1 MNTSPSATTVLCY
14 GDSNTHGQKPD
25 KTGRYQANVRWTG
38 VLQDL
43 LGDEYYV
50 IEEGLGSRTTDLDY
64 DKKPGRNGQ
73 TYLAPCLHSHN
84 PVDIVT
90 IMLGTNDLKIEYRR
104 SAEDIAAALGRL
116 VDDVRTYG
124 ATKTGDQPKV
134 ILISPIEINDQ
145 APRFTEFYTGYYD
158 TESMVESKKLSEAIK
173 NIAEQKGVHFIDAA
187 TVSAPGEDGIHFSQE
202 SERPL
207 AELIND
213 AIRSISQ

>member
-1 MNTSPSATTVLCY
+1 MNTNPSATKVLCY
-14 GDSNTHGQKPD
+14 GDSNTYGQKPD
-25 KTGRYQANVRWTG
+25 KTGRYESDIRWTG

-43 LGDEYYV
+43 LGEEYYV

-64 DKKPGRNGQ
+64 DKKPGRNGR

-104 SAEDIAAALGRL
+104 SAEAIATTIGTL
-116 VDDVRTYG
+116 VDDVHAYG
-124 ATKTGDQPKV
+124 VTRTGDKPKI
-134 ILISPIEINDQ
+134 ILVSPIEIDDQ

-158 TESMVESKKLSEAIK
+158 TGSMVESKKLSEAIK
-173 NIAEQKGVHFIDAA
+173 KIADQKGVHFVDAA
-187 TVSAPGEDGIHFSQE
+187 TVSKPGEDGIHFSQE

-207 AELIND
+207 AELINN
-213 AIRSISQ
+213 AIKSIS